1 MKIQADATITYCT
14 YCLLPPNGPFDESF
28 KYYYNT
34 YRCKGL
40 PAGPIC
46 NPGANALR
54 RRESGKKTTI
64 FTLSRKAAST
74 ITRKHWM
81 NTRQN
86 SKNSA

>member
-14 YCLLPPNGPFDESF
+14 YCLLPPNGPFDDEF

-46 NPGANALR
+46 NPGANALTPLRIRNKNRLSLLYHER
-54 RRESGKKTTI
+54 RQVLLPE
-64 FTLSRKAAST
+64 
-74 ITRKHWM
+74 
-81 NTRQN
+81 NTG
-86 SKNSA
+86 